1 MKIACLVLALL
12 LIHSTTTLAEEN
24 IPRKSLVEQLK
35 EVDKRVS
42 SRIKPENFTHS
53 TTQTAKD
60 RNFKKLSHSDEEV
73 FMQKWNE
80 YIDKRDMHDLKMKKL
95 MMEIKA
101 ADFSA
106 ESALPLV
113 ELAKANPSRENIS
126 NMVHSLSNVLTATQ
140 TALENFHKI
149 EDERNKLYD
158 ELNALLIQTRI
169 YYSERIVNN
178 ILY

>member
-1 MKIACLVLALL
+1 
-12 LIHSTTTLAEEN
+12 
-24 IPRKSLVEQLK
+24 
-35 EVDKRVS
+35 
-42 SRIKPENFTHS
+42 
-53 TTQTAKD
+53 
-60 RNFKKLSHSDEEV
+60 
-73 FMQKWNE
+73 MQKWNE

-149 EDERNKLYD
+149 EDERNKVYD
-158 ELNALLIQTRI
+158 ELNELLIQTRI